1 MNKKFSTLM
10 ALALLA
16 GGASAQ
22 YSESNWKWNNTTP
35 QGAYRTFET
44 KSASGVPT
52 DNPALD
58 ASGQKM
64 STGAAWSKDVNLVQE
79 GLWYQLEVFDPTSSE
94 AGYNADL
101 NGLGTS
107 WADVLIQERDYQTG
121 KVYLRS
127 VAKESA
133 PLNASLWQLRYGKED
148 ETTGGHWTLVNK
160 ETGLELTF
168 DHSVIANDSVSEMR
182 DGVKTWAWYD
192 FNRTDKKDYTKMYAS
207 LHNQSQEEVM
217 YLAFEEDGDASEYGT
232 AENLR
237 KKLKADGMGFS
248 YTLTPLDNK
257 KGKLVKA
264 VVEQMS
270 ANDISSVTE
279 ALAIKPVLATPF
291 FMTAEQF
298 NTRMDA
304 DMKAN
309 ADSFQFKMNK
319 DVLGTEVFKGWF
331 TAEDNTETT
340 ALLKLSDRYFS
351 SENETALQ
359 TPMAQ
364 KFNLT
369 FNKVGTDEYLLVD
382 TARYYDT
389 SWDAASSAVKFAVK
403 KPANYDGGTA
413 MSKYM
418 KARFYFRATY
428 FPTNDSIVFE
438 PLNAAVQEKDE
449 YDTEKN
455 WRDSKACTTFFQN
468 DFTCAN
474 SLLNDQENTVTESK
488 TVSLTVTDV
497 TGENA
502 LTVTRDSRNEFKIK
516 TSIDRP
522 FKYLER
528 VTVPSGLYYINLA
541 NGDERERAAGM
552 SIVHNMATRLM
563 YDTQAK
569 NQDYSLMPATMWVI
583 KQLGCPEDNTL
594 NKYVQ
599 IQNREYPGV
608 VFEGQLYKVTDEEG
622 NEHYR
627 FIDRSAKYMIGY
639 DNTGWI
645 DQYVDGSNNKEN
657 KFRVAD
663 ILDIEEVKADIAYT
677 STHGYKWIDE
687 DVLNDGVENNF
698 TISWNN
704 AYNDNLILKHV
715 DGENIA
721 VTEDDATIF
730 EIAEATL
737 PTDDGTIENKFG
749 AVLDPV
755 VDFDEDGAVL
765 DTILPQLERKAYLL
779 KVKDANLIDNDQLYL
794 ASVRDDDGRY
804 YYKAMKLADM
814 DNYYKKLA
822 VVYLKADQIHYDAEG
837 AVADT
842 AYVFVDINAPKNGL
856 TADELKS
863 WDNYDLKEE
872 NGWMKAAVEAGSAM
886 SMIRDNNLED
896 QPNDVSDAFYFNG
909 NKVNQ
914 YINIAADYNVDLNS
928 NIKIYS
934 KLAQNN
940 YLFEDC
946 NDANNVHPA
955 IQDIN
960 PDFHYLGIESKGLDV
975 EKRAAL
981 YVDEVVK
988 DNVNM
993 QRYLFGVRVDSIADG
1008 FICDH
1013 SSRIH
1018 GYWDDEAIAEDDGE
1032 VHFEAYNGYTA
1043 GWFLVNLE
1051 DSIGSSTNMMHNADL
1066 YKFNGYTRLGFVEG
1080 IHMVDGDNEYL
1091 YVVNPGYE
1099 LKDLMT
1105 IKDNSVTAQAKYT
1118 KVGYVLDPAKL
1129 AVDANGVGEY
1139 VKRHDIAGNV
1149 NTNHTF
1155 SLRRTASD
1163 NEGTTSESE
1172 PFLLESYLDG
1182 VSQIGSFNGAWVKSE
1197 NGIPVLAKLD
1207 TQAGDHEWDGS
1218 TIAERIG
1225 QSGVFYFETTT
1236 DEATANDEI
1245 AISEVKVIAGN
1256 GSVTINGAAGKKVV
1270 VSNILGQVV
1279 ANTVITSDNATIAA
1293 PQGVVVVAVEGEEAV
1308 KAIVK

>member
-22 YSESNWKWNNTTP
+22 YSESNWKWNNATP
-35 QGAYRTFET
+35 RGAYRTFET
-44 KSASGVPT
+44 KSAPGKPA

-58 ASGQKM
+58 ASGLKM
-64 STGAAWSKDVNLVQE
+64 ATGAAWSKDVNQVQE
-79 GLWYQLEVFDPTSSE
+79 GLWYQLEIE
-94 AGYNADL
+94 NQ
-101 NGLGTS
+101 GTD
-107 WADVLIQERDYQTG
+107 WADVLVQERDYQTG

-127 VAKESA
+127 VAKETA

-148 ETTGGHWTLVNK
+148 EATGGHWTMVNK

-168 DHSVIANDSVSEMR
+168 DHSVIANNSVSEMR
-182 DGVKTWAWYD
+182 DGVTTWAWYD

-217 YLAFEEDGDASEYGT
+217 YLAYEEDGDDSEYGT
-232 AENLR
+232 ATDLR
-237 KKLKADGMGFS
+237 EKLKTDGFGLWIS
-248 YTLTPLDNK
+248 TTAAEG
-257 KGKLVKA
+257 GKLVKA
-264 VVEQMS
+264 VVKKMS
-270 ANDISSVTE
+270 ANDISSVGE

-304 DMKAN
+304 DEKEN
-309 ADSFQFKMNK
+309 DETFKFTLASVKGSENFLLDDAK
-319 DVLGTEVFKGWF
+319 GEFTAVEDPAGLKRKTLTEVQVVNGDGTEYV
-331 TAEDNTETT
+331 D
-340 ALLKLSDRYFS
+340 
-351 SENETALQ
+351 
-359 TPMAQ
+359 
-364 KFNLT
+364 
-369 FNKVGTDEYLLVD
+369 GTDLSNNPVANDYYNLAFKVAKGTLNGEDVAGKYLMVD
-382 TARYYDT
+382 TAIYYKSNQSLSSPAVSFALKNWKDT
-389 SWDAASSAVKFAVK
+389 D
-403 KPANYDGGTA
+403 NEYL
-413 MSKYM
+413 
-418 KARFYFRATY
+418 KARWYFRATY
-428 FPTNDSIVFE
+428 FPSNDSILLE
-438 PLNAAVQEKDE
+438 PLNAAVQAPFEDGKPWI
-449 YDTEKN
+449 N
-455 WRDSKACTTFFQN
+455 SKATQAFITTHYSKANTLVNQ
-468 DFTCAN
+468 FTHPA
-474 SLLNDQENTVTESK
+474 TGSK
-488 TVSLTVTDV
+488 TVSLAIDDV
-497 TGENA
+497 SGEDV
-502 LTVTRDSRNEFKIK
+502 LTVIYDNVNTNFML

-522 FKYLER
+522 FEYLER
-528 VTVPSGLYYINLA
+528 TTVPSGLYYINLA
-541 NGDERERAAGM
+541 NDDERPRAAGM

-608 VFEGQLYKVTDEEG
+608 VFEGQLYKVTDENG
-622 NEHYR
+622 THYR
-627 FIDRSAKYMIGY
+627 FIDRSEKYMIGY
-639 DNTGWI
+639 NSAGWI
-645 DQYVDGSNNKEN
+645 KQYQKKNY
-657 KFRVAD
+657 FRVAD
-663 ILDIEEVKADIAYT
+663 ILDIKKVEDDIAYT

-687 DVLNDGVENNF
+687 DVLNDGLENNF

-704 AYNDNLILKHV
+704 AYGNLILKHV
-715 DGENIA
+715 DGENIT
-721 VTEDDATIF
+721 VTDDDATIF

-737 PTDDGTIENKFG
+737 PTNKGTIEDKFG

-755 VDFDEDGAVL
+755 VGFNEKGAVL

-779 KVKDANLIDNDQLYL
+779 KVKDANLIDNDELYL
-794 ASVRDDDGRY
+794 ASVRGDDGRY
-804 YYKAMKLADM
+804 YYKAMKFSDM
-814 DNYYKKLA
+814 DNYHKKLA
-822 VVYLKADQIHYDAEG
+822 VIYLKADQIHFDGNDDEV
-837 AVADT
+837 VADT
-842 AYVFVDINAPKNGL
+842 AYVFVDINAPK
-856 TADELKS
+856 ELEKEELRD
-863 WDNYDLKEE
+863 WDNYNLKVD

-886 SMIRDNNLED
+886 SVIRDNNLED
-896 QPNDVSDAFYFNG
+896 EPNDVSDAFYFNG
-909 NKVNQ
+909 NPIKQ

-946 NDANNVHPA
+946 NDANNVYPA

-960 PDFHYLGIESKGLDV
+960 PDFHYLGLESKGLDV